1 MTRLSLLFSRF
12 GRDRRG
18 TVAIETAIVAPVLV
32 LLSLGAFQVSSI
44 VARQA
49 ELQSAMDEAQAIAL
63 ATDPDT
69 AAERT
74 TLQQVIMASTGLPAA
89 NVTVTEAYRC
99 NEGANY
105 VTTNT
110 CTSGQRVASYVKI
123 QVTAI
128 YTPIWTQYGVGEA
141 LNFNQSRYV
150 MYKQATKA

>member
-1 MTRLSLLFSRF
+1 MISLRSRLGS
-12 GRDRRG
+12 DIRG
-18 TVAIETAIVAPVLV
+18 TVAIETAFVAPVLV
-32 LLSLGAFQVSSI
+32 LLSLGAFQISSI
-44 VARQA
+44 VARQS
-49 ELQSAMDEAQAIAL
+49 ELQTAMDEAQAIAL

-74 TLQQVIMASTGLPAA
+74 TLQQVIMASTGLPAE

-105 VTTNT
+105 VARNT
-110 CTSGQRVASYVKI
+110 CATGDRVASYVKI
-123 QVTAI
+123 QVTAT
-128 YTPIWTQYGVGEA
+128 YTPIWAKYGVSEP